1 VTAGLNDDDDE
12 AVDEVEGG
20 WEYGGILAVVVIA
33 TDVLVGNT
41 GVECEAVGRGGCER
55 GRTVL
60 GGLNEGEAGGEGV
73 DIRVGDDI
81 IETCSVLVA
90 RRSGGQTFNHR
101 GKI

>member
-1 VTAGLNDDDDE
+1 VTAGLNDEDDE

-60 GGLNEGEAGGEGV
+60 GGLNEGEAGGEGEGV
-73 DIRVGDDI
+73 DIRVGDDMI
-81 IETCSVLVA
+81 KTCSVRVVG
-90 RRSGGQTFNHR
+90 RTVNHR
-101 GKI
+101 VMS